1 MQKIK
6 LKSHPVILKNRD
18 FQSIQ
23 ISVLFFF
30 EDNNSDMVNVK
41 LLPSMLRK
49 MNNTYSSEEDFQQ

>member
-6 LKSHPVILKNRD
+6 LKSRPVILQNSD

-30 EDNNSDMVNVK
+30 EDNISDMVNIQ
-41 LLPSMLRK
+41 LLPSMLRR
-49 MNNTYSSEEDFQQ
+49 MNNTYSS